1 MLFCTRKNGWG
12 WHAFCD
18 EVNQGEGKKFP
29 LWLRGYMTYVLPLI
43 IVVIYL
49 KGYYD
54 TFVGMGIKTLV
65 LWMAFALLLLAGI
78 FLVAFHKSKVQKK

>member
-1 MLFCTRKNGWG
+1 M
-12 WHAFCD
+12 
-18 EVNQGEGKKFP
+18 NQGEGKKFP

-54 TFVGMGIKTLV
+54 TFVGMGIKNTCVMDGICFYFCWLV
-65 LWMAFALLLLAGI
+65 F
-78 FLVAFHKSKVQKK
+78 FLVAFHKPKVQKKKKMENCNIFCYNIVI